1 MNKSNTRIS
10 KGSPSQKSDRS
21 FVSMDSVAMRN
32 NLQEFYK
39 TSKEKLLKLKTE
51 IEEIENDN
59 EKQLMENQL
68 LQTKI
73 NELEVQNEQLIKENK
88 ENRVRIMGLNAE
100 KASLTSQTRELK
112 KEIEDLDKEIET
124 IKLENQYKI
133 KILQNDIDHINIMK
147 ETNMKSL
154 KSREVQEQ
162 MNEDKLNEQIKDYK
176 KEIAKYKLMI
186 EELHDQDAERNKL
199 IVQETVEMTKF
210 LENL

>member
-186 EELHDQDAERNKL
+186 DELHDQDAERNKL

>member
-88 ENRVRIMGLNAE
+88 ENRVRIMGLNTE

-186 EELHDQDAERNKL
+186 DELHDQDAERNKL